1 MLISILPLAR
11 PSRANLEPNAI
22 SRYCNTAIREVQ
34 QVFPLISSHPPPP
47 SDNERSWSRHR
58 ARVRR
63 GRGGMEHGMVGN
75 VDGKGEVR
83 ECMGCWVEGG
93 GWRAKDRSYA
103 GVTGRG
109 GRRGRQELRR
119 VVAGEMCERTNG
131 GCNRDVRG
139 MRCLRVFQSRENG
152 LGVIILLEIFSSVF
166 YIRYG
171 VGFTR
176 FDFFGGLGW

>member
-11 PSRANLEPNAI
+11 PPRANLEPNAI

-93 GWRAKDRSYA
+93 GWRVEGERPQLCRCDWTRGEEREA
-103 GVTGRG
+103 GITTSR
-109 GRRGRQELRR
+109 
-119 VVAGEMCERTNG
+119 CW
-131 GCNRDVRG
+131 RDVRG
-139 MRCLRVFQSRENG
+139 NKRGMQQGRKRMRCLRVFQSRENG

-176 FDFFGGLGW
+176 FDFLEV

>member
-11 PSRANLEPNAI
+11 TPQANLEPNAI

-63 GRGGMEHGMVGN
+63 GRGGMEHRMVGN

-103 GVTGRG
+103 GVTGCG
-109 GRRGRQELRR
+109 GEESE
-119 VVAGEMCERTNG
+119 AGITTSRCW
-131 GCNRDVRG
+131 RDVRG
-139 MRCLRVFQSRENG
+139 NKRGMQQGRKRDALSPCLPITRKRTWCYYSSRNFF
-152 LGVIILLEIFSSVF
+152 LLYKVWCRF
-166 YIRYG
+166 YPFWFR
-171 VGFTR
+171 
-176 FDFFGGLGW
+176 FFGGLGW